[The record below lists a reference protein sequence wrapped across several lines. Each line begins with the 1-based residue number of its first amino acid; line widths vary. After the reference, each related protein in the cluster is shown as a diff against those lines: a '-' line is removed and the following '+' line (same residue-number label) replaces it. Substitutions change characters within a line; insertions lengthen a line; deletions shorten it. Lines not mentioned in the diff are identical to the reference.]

1 MGFPGRR
8 EKRMRR
14 RTVRLF
20 LAGILVAGSLALGC
34 QKKGEQQKVETTP
47 FTGDPT
53 MVVGKVGD
61 DGILLGDVDKLVQ
74 MWKNG
79 KAPGF
84 EGMSDREIQRK
95 ALDQLI
101 DQKVLLAASR
111 KEGLTPD
118 ENQINEV
125 MQSLAARFGS
135 PEVFQQVLAQQG
147 MTEADLR
154 GNVAIDMAIR
164 SYLEKVVPDTAKVTP
179 EQAQAYY
186 SANPDKFMA
195 PEKIHARHILVKVDP
210 AATPEQKEAARKK
223 AQGLLEK
230 VKGGADFAT
239 VAKESSDCPSAP
251 QGGDLGEFGRGD
263 MVKAFEDAAFNLK
276 PGDMSDLVET
286 QFGYHII
293 RLEGKTPPTKV
304 DYTPELEGQLTQ
316 QLLSERRNEAVKKLI
331 ADLRGKASIDRKL

>member
-1 MGFPGRR
+1 
-8 EKRMRR
+8 MRR

-53 MVVGKVGD
+53 TVVGKVGD

-111 KEGLTPD
+111 KEGFAPD

-125 MQSLAARFGS
+125 MQTLAARFGS
-135 PEVFQQVLAQQG
+135 PEVFQQVLSQQG

-164 SYLEKVVPDTAKVTP
+164 SYLEKAIPDTGKVTP

-210 AATPEQKEAARKK
+210 AATPEQKEAGPNRRHRACSRRSRVALTSPRSPRSRPIARPRRR
-223 AQGLLEK
+223 AGTW
-230 VKGGADFAT
+230 A
-239 VAKESSDCPSAP
+239 SSDGATWSRRSKTRHSTSS
-251 QGGDLGEFGRGD
+251 RG
-263 MVKAFEDAAFNLK
+263 
-276 PGDMSDLVET
+276 T
-286 QFGYHII
+286 
-293 RLEGKTPPTKV
+293 
-304 DYTPELEGQLTQ
+304 
-316 QLLSERRNEAVKKLI
+316 
-331 ADLRGKASIDRKL
+331 